1 MALSAGTRRLAFLGV
16 LIALSV
22 VGANIKLGPWSIALD
37 STPGFLAAL
46 IFGPAAGALVSAAGH
61 LAVAVATGF
70 PLTPVFH
77 LFVAVTMA
85 GVGAVGGLTAARFGR
100 PVAAAAIVIANG
112 VVAPALLSLLPNPM
126 GRALFMAM
134 VLPLTLA
141 AAVNALLALML
152 ATALQRSRLIS

>member
-1 MALSAGTRRLAFLGV
+1 MTLTAGTRRLAYLGI

-22 VGANIKLGPWSIALD
+22 VGAYVKLGPWSIALD
-37 STPGFLAAL
+37 SNAGFLAAL

-70 PLTPVFH
+70 PLTPLFH
-77 LFVAVTMA
+77 LYVAVAMA
-85 GVGAVGGLTAARFGR
+85 GVGAVGGLAASRFGR
-100 PVAAAAIVIANG
+100 PVAAAVIVVANG

-141 AAVNALLALML
+141 AAVNALLALVL
-152 ATALQRSRLIS
+152 AMALQRSRLIS